1 MNGRNKKFLD
11 NAFFMASASDLK
23 HPLDDILE
31 TSYCHFLFIHFLI
44 WVRRTRT
51 WVLLKG
57 LLVLVFFVSLAYI
70 FEMDTIKFLITRGMD
85 VAMVAAVIVFQPEL
99 RRALEQ
105 LGEQKLL
112 SNLMSFDGLK
122 DIQSVSV
129 TRQWMSWSRE
139 LWPWPG

>member
-1 MNGRNKKFLD
+1 MHFSWLQLPTLSIRWT
-11 NAFFMASASDLK
+11 
-23 HPLDDILE
+23 DILE
-31 TSYCHFLFIHFLI
+31 IIILSFFIYHFLI

-99 RRALEQ
+99 RENRSCCRISWRLTV
-105 LGEQKLL
+105 LRI
-112 SNLMSFDGLK
+112 SR
-122 DIQSVSV
+122 SVSV

>member
-1 MNGRNKKFLD
+1 MDAIRNFWTMHFSWLQLPTL
-11 NAFFMASASDLK
+11 SIRWT
-23 HPLDDILE
+23 DILE
-31 TSYCHFLFIHFLI
+31 IIILSFFIYHFLI

-99 RRALEQ
+99 RRALSSWENRSCCRISCR
-105 LGEQKLL
+105 LTVLRI
-112 SNLMSFDGLK
+112 SR
-122 DIQSVSV
+122 SVSV